1 MTSLMDR
8 LLRWPVTA
16 VLWKDVVLETRTKD
30 TLVSVF
36 VFALLSIVVFN
47 FALNPTPQNVA
58 LVAPGILWV
67 AFTFGGVLGLTRS
80 FAVEKERGCM
90 QSLLLTPAG
99 RDSIYL
105 GKVLSIFVFMMAV
118 EIVTF
123 PIFAVIYNLPLGS
136 PEFIPVALLATLGIA
151 AVGTLFSAMA
161 VNTRAR
167 EVMLPLL
174 FLPIAVPV
182 IVAAVEASGPAI
194 TGEPWGD
201 AIQWLPILGVFD
213 VVFLVICSLGF
224 GFVVQD

>member
-1 MTSLMDR
+1 MRSAFDG
-8 LLRWPVTA
+8 LLRWPVMA

-58 LVAPGILWV
+58 LVAPGILWI

-80 FAVEKERGCM
+80 FAVEKEGGGM
-90 QSLLLTPAG
+90 QAMLLTPAG

-105 GKVLSIFVFMMAV
+105 GKVLSIFVFMTAV
-118 EIVTF
+118 EVVTF
-123 PIFAVIYNLPLGS
+123 PIFAVIYNLPVLA

-151 AVGTLFSAMA
+151 SVGTLFSAMA

-201 AIQWLPILGVFD
+201 AVQWLPVLAVFD
-213 VVFLVICSLGF
+213 VVFLVVCSLGF
-224 GFVVQD
+224 GYVVQD

>member
-1 MTSLMDR
+1 MTSLVDR
-8 LLRWPVTA
+8 FLRWPVTA

-80 FAVEKERGCM
+80 FAVEKERGGM

-105 GKVLSIFVFMMAV
+105 GKVLSIFVFMLAV
-118 EIVTF
+118 EVVTF
-123 PIFAVIYNLPLGS
+123 PIFAVIYNLPLAA

-182 IVAAVEASGPAI
+182 IVAAVEASRPAI

-224 GFVVQD
+224 GYVVQD

>member
-1 MTSLMDR
+1 MTSLLDR

-36 VFALLSIVVFN
+36 AFALLSIVVFN

-80 FAVEKERGCM
+80 FAVEKERGGM

-123 PIFAVIYNLPLGS
+123 PIFAVIYNLPLGA
-136 PEFIPVALLATLGIA
+136 PEFVPVALLATLGIA

-194 TGEPWGD
+194 IGEPWGD
-201 AIQWLPILGVFD
+201 AIQWLPILAVFD